1 MWRMLRHR
9 SRVPGGFPRV
19 EFRCV
24 CGRSHKSGVCS
35 ATGTGNGEG
44 RDGGEHQALVGIT
57 ATARLVPG
65 GASSEA
71 ICFAAAGAHARKGG
85 GWGSGGR

>member
-1 MWRMLRHR
+1 MD
-9 SRVPGGFPRV
+9 
-19 EFRCV
+19 FR
-24 CGRSHKSGVCS
+24 GWNSAASASALTKSGVCN

-85 GWGSGGR
+85 GLGLGRAVTQGRMSVRC